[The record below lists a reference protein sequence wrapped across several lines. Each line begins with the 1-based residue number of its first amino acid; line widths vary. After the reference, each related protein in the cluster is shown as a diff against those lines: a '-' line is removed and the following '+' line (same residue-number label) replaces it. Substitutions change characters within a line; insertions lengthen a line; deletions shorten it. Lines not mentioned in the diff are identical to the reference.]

1 MIVVKAKT
9 PIRYKGQR
17 YEIGETLEIDIKD
30 MNEKI
35 FDAVKKA
42 TEETVNNR
50 EDIKDEIDLESLKV
64 EELKE
69 LAKEREIE
77 NYSKMKKEELIS
89 ALAGE

>member
-77 NYSKMKKEELIS
+77 NYSKM
-89 ALAGE
+89 

>member
-35 FDAVKKA
+35 FDAVKQA
-42 TEETVNNR
+42 IEEIVDNE
-50 EDIKDEIDLESLKV
+50 EDIKDEIDLESLKAA
-64 EELKE
+64 ELKD
-69 LAKEREIE
+69 LAKEKGIE
-77 NYSKMKKEELIS
+77 GYHDMKKDELIK
-89 ALAGE
+89 ALRGE